1 VVENLGAIPGVRS
14 AAVTT
19 GMPAGQ
25 SLLELPVQLDGTTS
39 PNLAVSV
46 VVGVIG
52 DYAES
57 IGAPLRTGRLLTAA
71 DWGNPIGTVAVV
83 NESFA
88 ARAWPEGNPLQKQFR
103 FVINRKPQPWL
114 TVVGVVGDFA
124 QRERAIHKPLAYVPY
139 SHLPGADVS
148 VVVRTA
154 VPPGTL
160 IGPVRHAIRTLD
172 PDLPVIELDTF
183 ERRFAIDHW
192 PARVFGSMFALFG
205 GIALLLAGI
214 GLYGVTSYAV
224 SQRSHEI
231 GVRMA
236 LGASSRSILSEM
248 LAGGLRQALIGL
260 VLGLGGAAVLTR
272 LLEAQLVDVPPHDPA
287 TFAGVAGLLVT
298 IAIAGCLVPARR
310 ALRVNPVDALRH
322 E

>member
-1 VVENLGAIPGVRS
+1 MV
-14 AAVTT
+14 
-19 GMPAGQ
+19 
-25 SLLELPVQLDGTTS
+25 
-39 PNLAVSV
+39 
-46 VVGVIG
+46 G

-57 IGAPLRTGRLLTAA
+57 IGAPLRAGRPLNAA
-71 DWGNPIGTVAVV
+71 DWGSPIGTAAVV

-88 ARAWPEGNPLQKQFR
+88 ARAWPDGDPLEKQFR
-103 FVINRKPQPWL
+103 FVVKGKPQPWL

-124 QRERAIHKPLAYVPY
+124 QRERTIHRPLAYVPY
-139 SHLPGADVS
+139 SQLPDADVS
-148 VVVRTA
+148 VVIRTA
-154 VPPGTL
+154 VPPATL
-160 IGPVRHAIRTLD
+160 IDPVRHAIRTLD

-183 ERRFAIDHW
+183 ENRFRIDHW

-236 LGASSRSILSEM
+236 LGASGRRILSDV
-248 LAGGLRQALIGL
+248 LRGGLRQVIIGL
-260 VLGLGGAAVLTR
+260 VIGLAGAAVLTR
-272 LLEAQLVDVPPHDPA
+272 LLEAQLVDVPPHDPL
-287 TFAGVAGLLVT
+287 TFTGVAAILV
-298 IAIAGCLVPARR
+298 AIGAMGCLIPATR